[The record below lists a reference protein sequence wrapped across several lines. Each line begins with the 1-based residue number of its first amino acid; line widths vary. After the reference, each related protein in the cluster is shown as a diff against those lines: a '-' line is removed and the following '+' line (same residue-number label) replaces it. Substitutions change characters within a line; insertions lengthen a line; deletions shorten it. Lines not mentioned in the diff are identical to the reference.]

1 MNSMPFR
8 QLKSF
13 LKILIGVQYEAVLL
27 QNAFSRKERKTMDR
41 RIRLT
46 ALMLAASLLLN
57 IVVLPV
63 HGQEDT
69 APSTAQV
76 SQENEPTKESTEE
89 STETV
94 PAPPQTTA
102 PSATMQTQAPT
113 VLEETTQAAETTET
127 TAQTEPTQATQE
139 TTEPAETELA
149 LSLFAAEPEI
159 PKKIGDTYQIDSL
172 AQLVGLSTLPASD
185 YANSN
190 IKIVFKS
197 GDLSSVADQ
206 FKGLGSSDAPFAGK
220 LIFNSEGEANLT
232 LSRPLFNYLSSQA
245 TCAVNNSA
253 TGYLQLTDN
262 NAEGALLAEVLTGG
276 GTGSAWK
283 VAVYNSQAEGHPIIG
298 TMKSGSSITLSVKD
312 GYRYPVKA
320 ANAGLLCG
328 AMEENTQLTLEHYE
342 QITEKETGDS
352 VENAAPSASG
362 AGGGL
367 VGKMGENAALTVASS
382 LTCASIINAGGTG
395 GSLVGQMGKNAQVT
409 VTGDLTLNVTKVKTA
424 SGAGGS
430 LVGEMGENA
439 TLTVSGSLSCTGKIN
454 AGGSGGSLVGQMG
467 KNAQATVTGG
477 LTLNVTE
484 VTAGGSGGSL
494 VGQMGEKA
502 QVKVTGNLALNVTKV
517 TAGGSAGGL
526 VGEMG
531 DGSVLSLPKTN
542 ELTVQ
547 ANLSGSNAG
556 GLVGEMKDGARLSGL
571 SGTAKVTVSG
581 TVKATQ
587 NAGGLIGI
595 AKNLV
600 LDGGMPEVT
609 AAKITGSSTAGGLI
623 GSYTYSKTGDYYN
636 GSTGYPSVNVNLS
649 DSGGNVGGLYGYVNV
664 RDTAENFYLKGEKA
678 VTVTAAKGNSLGGL
692 VGRYEANSLTAQS
705 LTVNTGEVSLSGNGG
720 DSYGGIIGSVHG
732 DNGVYIEVQKAA
744 PTCTANNNA
753 ANHVGGL
760 IGKLDG
766 GGHML
771 RLSGVTASGLPGN
784 SASGGLVGYMQ
795 KGVMYLGEK
804 ITITQPGSGGKN
816 GWVLGDRDNTLVYT
830 DQIWN
835 PKKDTTNDIGGW
847 GQVVRSDK
855 LPGVLTYDATKRA
868 VTVAAPNGAEGTYTV
883 GSAAEFAELAL
894 RYQLDETHSLKF
906 ANGDADLNAA
916 QTIQLTADVNY
927 LENIGITGFQRDVS
941 NTATVSVTLNG
952 NGHTVTLPDIP
963 VYTGGNNHDRQGL
976 FTKTTNL
983 TASNVTVNGKITA
996 HAGSALYIGPLC
1008 AETTGTATLEKVTGN
1023 TETLV
1028 DAEPNNT
1035 YGIWDG
1041 RIAGILATTP
1051 NASFTDCEWTG
1062 SIVESTKSDCAL
1074 GGFYARNNERQDTTI
1089 FVKNGRISGKIQ
1101 KTESKDNAIVGG
1113 LAASLRDNGTHK
1125 LTIDGLT
1132 VDGLTITT
1140 NANVASGGLLGYEWL
1155 NTRATI
1161 TGVSVKNST
1170 LDAGTNARFGGLV
1183 YTGSGYWR
1191 VQKGT
1196 ATAGIHFVSGN
1207 VFTGKSEQNAPSGLI
1222 VAKGEKNG
1230 NTALYLEIR
1239 EDAYKAEGTTVN
1251 IGGSQYFDEIVG
1263 SNQSGNNNGIVSIA
1277 LPGHALID
1285 RDKCN
1290 TYQSQLRGT
1299 WVNGKT
1305 RYYYNLDAYRDE
1317 LGYDTKTGAIVDS
1330 PNLGTVDN
1338 ARKLMLWNAY
1348 HDCEENLRG
1357 YFSAQKGF
1365 VISGEINL
1373 GGYSFYPTPFIND
1386 TSIQNAS
1393 ITFDYD
1399 AMNGF
1404 ETGATNKPLGQSNSQ
1419 HYQMHTGIF
1428 NGGTATNKDQ
1438 KLNVDGLKLSGTVGR
1453 SATGTGAL
1461 CCGPFTGSSIY
1472 DRMYL
1477 TIQNVDLAGIRIS
1490 EKTGN
1495 TDPVRPLLIYSL
1507 GSYSTLDMSGVKTST
1522 GYDDLKTDKYAASSL
1537 IGKVGGTTGKEIR
1550 LTFKGMCLDGR
1561 PGRNN
1566 PPMYGTT
1573 GCIFSRA
1580 LFLESFDYVET
1591 TSSGVYNFTEAEKE
1605 ACTLGQE
1612 LSNSTTGNI
1621 HGRNNDEQ
1629 RWYYGG
1635 KLEGKLVS
1643 GSANGWNSFYQNY
1656 TRYVNQLENLA
1667 VGSTQHELDVN
1678 LNTTGLEIGCGTGT
1692 DPYIITE
1699 FSQLKTLNQVLRD
1712 GTAEKWPVNLDTE
1725 VLANVQKETG
1735 KSFVDTDK
1743 HTRYNVNVN
1752 GGHVRYTYSPKS
1764 GKWEGED
1771 KSIVEPAVMRLY
1783 LQNAHYKLEEDIT
1796 ADNNW
1801 DGLGHANASQTGSQI
1816 IAFGGEIDGAGHTFT
1831 IPGSTAS
1838 QFGGLVK
1845 YSMGCVVRNITIEYT
1860 GSISLSCTEVP
1871 NSEISPSF
1879 FGGVVGYAF
1888 GGDTIL
1894 DGVTVSIANPPETKG
1909 EYSYLAAVGGYVGLV
1924 GGAFN
1929 GTSNGGNNKYNKYG
1943 GGVVFRGRIGSGL
1956 TGGKA
1961 EKDSGQF
1968 YYNPYVGRVLD
1979 GYVLGDGVSLENT
1992 NKNYQIPNISS
2003 GADLNSH
2010 LEIFLSGKNAT
2021 ATVKDAQGLWL
2032 LSAIA
2037 NSGAAAMDK
2046 FEAYSFSRPRIGSYE
2061 KDDTCLGGVSLTA
2074 KTASQCYLSKYV
2086 SGDFS
2091 KLAALLL
2098 TIQFTADCDMRA
2110 YGNGFRGIGGSY
2122 VCISFGSTFD
2132 HTRQLHIQTV
2142 DGTKSDGNRAVIT
2155 LNQQRN
2161 EYETEK
2167 NKWTVS
2173 GSGLFLAL
2181 RNAENATFSNLIL
2194 SGNTGITYFDESGSP
2209 CEAGKILAKNSNLW
2223 DQQKRANMAAAGML
2237 ISGFCAT
2244 RDNAVILNGVTLKD
2258 ASVNGGSDS
2267 LGCATAGGFIGM
2279 IGFSTQFQNE
2289 AKFIDCTYENL
2300 TVRALIMAG
2309 GFAGY
2314 SAAMKVTVS
2323 NTQDVELTGGD
2334 IRTTA
2339 PFYMTVENSSRQDAG
2354 GLFGH
2359 IHLNTVGKITPGA
2372 LEINPAESDA
2382 VMTIRNLKVT
2392 GTVTEA
2398 NDTTVGGLVGYES
2411 VAKGQTVTVKG
2422 VRLEGKVELI
2432 GGESANAKTNVGGLF
2447 GFLSDAKANQWQN
2460 LPDTAYHLSVSDV
2473 TIGGE
2478 PGSAVRMVNGR
2489 QLGGLIGLV
2498 KNPGGQMTIDQV
2510 SIGSES
2516 GSVQILAGSNGSSDC
2531 ITGGLLGMVCLYP
2544 SITLTN
2550 IRLNHAAIIGKG
2562 VSGGVIGQI
2571 DNQSNNKDYATKV
2584 QMNNLAIENSD
2595 IAACNSQSSVG
2606 GLYGYLSKCSAN
2618 LTGYNILLKNN
2629 RIGYLLND
2637 QKNNYRWSVP
2647 SEWTGTLPIGLVN
2660 GDNGKAGIFG
2670 GQRYPN
2676 PNGGHSFTL
2685 KFTGVSLVQGENTV
2699 PTQDFG
2705 TALSTGDYLV
2715 RADYTGAQVNT
2726 SSENDR
2732 YPYVTI
2738 NPVSPL
2744 TALLGQNVTG
2754 DGACFAGGTSTPIGE
2769 KIRFDSSGTE
2779 NRNLTHTAVEEA
2791 REYLTGT
2798 ETNRPSDMAYFGSFT
2813 GDGDNGDYTGGN
2825 FPVFVI
2831 STTSTDEANRALY
2844 SALSLL
2850 TNRVMYGKTI
2860 TNDLDPVPPADMK
2873 LSLTNYVYSGGQWRE
2888 SQDEGSFT
2896 LDEATKRIRLNGQYD
2911 NQRARF
2917 TLLRADFANPADAT
2931 ETVYTLYLPI
2941 LVKKVFNFRFW
2952 AAALAGTSYIQSSY
2966 DDLNRLAIVSENE
2979 KVTALLGFDYTRTQ
2993 EEWQK
2998 AVNDG
3003 ENLLWNFLKQLQLSV
3018 ELPDSTRLV
3027 LVDRN
3032 NQDKAWYATAS
3043 QALQKVDSYYEL
3055 KFTGFRDQTG
3065 TNWTPVTLSQLLP
3078 LTARALTEA
3087 EKADET
3093 LTGKFVITADK
3104 TQATVQI
3111 GETYYRKATDE
3122 DENQTQYAI
3131 TVGELNGELSERYYL
3146 TIQAQTEEQRLLN
3159 ILLTCDDRLTN
3170 PAGNGLPT
3178 KRLAASETNPT
3189 NNGFARNGDEN
3200 RIIITSCFEQT
3211 VSLTT
3216 ADGQLELISDGN
3228 TTVVADVNATIQFK
3242 DEKSAQQFQ
3251 DYASDQSLS
3260 QCFNL
3265 VLYHYYEDGPKTQ
3278 VDLTPG
3284 TQITAEYRYGGKT
3297 WTEHYIVDTAT
3308 RSYRLTF
3315 PEGIPCSDI
3324 REHPVTLTAKL
3335 TLDFASSY
3343 GDQFPIRERENE
3355 GILMAVTSTLSY
3367 TPQTLTSSTLSTQP
3381 PSEDTLHRH
3390 FYRGEVS
3397 VASLNYDAVGDTEM
3411 DSINQLGING
3421 FEGDS
3426 AKLRSAASYNVSAV
3440 SRAENAKYLRCTLT
3454 LSPRNNTGTQP
3465 FVSYGAAVPWINC
3478 LTGEKMKL
3486 SLRYTDSKEEVI
3498 EAANPTNTENNV
3510 NATYTAT
3517 FQLNKALDKNVPLE
3531 ISADM
3536 TLLAGAALEV
3546 QEMTYANYKIRLEAE
3561 LLDGNQNAISG
3572 SNASDYLVYTNSRI
3586 YKNIIPR
3593 T

>member
-1 MNSMPFR
+1 MNSLPFG

-13 LKILIGVQYEAVLL
+13 LKILIGVQYEAVLF

-57 IVVLPV
+57 MVVLPV

-69 APSTAQV
+69 APSAAQV
-76 SQENEPTKESTEE
+76 SQENEPAEEPTEE
-89 STETV
+89 PTETV

-102 PSATMQTQAPT
+102 PSATEQTQAPT
-113 VLEETTQAAETTET
+113 VPEETTQAAETTEPT
-127 TAQTEPTQATQE
+127 VQTEPTQATQE
-139 TTEPAETELA
+139 TTEPEETEPG
-149 LSLFAAEPEI
+149 LSLLAEPEI
-159 PKKIGDTYQIDSL
+159 PPKKEGNTYEIYSYE
-172 AQLVGLSTLPASD
+172 QLVSLSTMVAASE
-185 YANSN
+185 YADST
-190 IKIVFKS
+190 IKIYGRS
-197 GDLSSVADQ
+197 GSPESMKE
-206 FKGLGSSDAPFAGK
+206 FKGLGDAGNPFRGTLVFGSDT
-220 LIFNSEGEANLT
+220 EANLT
-232 LSRPLFNYLSSQA
+232 LYTAPLFNYLSTQA
-245 TCAVNNSA
+245 KFEWDSTVNG
-253 TGYLQLTDN
+253 GYLQLTDKSQ
-262 NAEGALLAEVLTGG
+262 EGALLAGVLVNDGG
-276 GTGSAWK
+276 NPEWK
-283 VAVYNSQAEGHPIIG
+283 IIAYNLENVSGEDTQLYAVPIIG
-298 TMKSGSSITLSVKD
+298 TMRSGCSVTLSVKD
-312 GYRYPVKA
+312 GYRFPVKA
-320 ANAGLLCG
+320 ADAGLLCG
-328 AMEENTQLTLEHYE
+328 AMEENAQLTLEHYE
-342 QITEKETGDS
+342 QITAKQTEYFIKAT
-352 VENAAPSASG
+352 SG
-362 AGGGL
+362 AAGGL
-367 VGKMGENAALTVASS
+367 VGKMGKNAALTVKPS
-382 LTCASIINAGGTG
+382 LSFPEKTIQAAGG
-395 GSLVGQMGKNAQVT
+395 A
-409 VTGDLTLNVTKVKTA
+409 GD
-424 SGAGGS
+424 

-439 TLTVSGSLSCTGKIN
+439 TLTVSGSLTCAGKID

-467 KNAQATVTGG
+467 KNTQVTVTGD

-484 VTAGGSGGSL
+484 VTS
-494 VGQMGEKA
+494 
-502 QVKVTGNLALNVTKV
+502 
-517 TAGGSAGGL
+517 GGSAGGL
-526 VGEMG
+526 VGRMAE
-531 DGSVLSLPKTN
+531 GSALSLPGSE

-547 ANLSGSNAG
+547 TNLSGSNVG

-581 TVKATQ
+581 TVTATQ
-587 NAGGLIGI
+587 NAGGLIGLGE
-595 AKNLV
+595 NLV

-609 AAKITGSSTAGGLI
+609 ATKITGSSTAGGLI
-623 GSYTYSKTGDYYN
+623 GSYTYSKTGAYYN
-636 GSTGYPSVNVNLS
+636 GSTDYPSVNVNLS
-649 DSGGNVGGLYGYVNV
+649 DSGGNVGGLYGYVKN
-664 RDTAENFYLKGEKA
+664 TAGDFHLKGDKT

-692 VGRYEANSLTAQS
+692 MGRYEANSLTAQS
-705 LTVNTGEVSLSGNGG
+705 LYVNAGTVSLSGNGG
-720 DSYGGIIGSVHG
+720 DSYGGIIGSVYG
-732 DNGVYIEVQKAA
+732 NNGVYIEVQKAA

-753 ANHVGGL
+753 ASNVGGL

-795 KGVMYLGEK
+795 KGVLYLGK
-804 ITITQPGSGGKN
+804 DITITKPGSGGKN

-830 DQIWN
+830 DQNWN
-835 PKKDTTNDIGGW
+835 PRKGTTNDIGGW
-847 GQVVRSDK
+847 GQVVRSDN

-868 VTVAAPNGAEGTYTV
+868 VTVAAPHGSEGTYAV
-883 GSAAEFAELAL
+883 GNAAEFAALAL
-894 RYQLDETHSLKF
+894 RYQLDETNSLKF
-906 ANGDADLNAA
+906 ANGDANLNAA
-916 QTIQLTADVNY
+916 QTVNLTADVNY

-941 NTATVSVTLNG
+941 NTAAVSVTLNG

-996 HAGSALYIGPLC
+996 HAGSALYIGALC

-1041 RIAGILATTP
+1041 RIAGILATSP

-1140 NANVASGGLLGYEWL
+1140 NANVASGGLLGYEWP
-1155 NTRATI
+1155 NTTATI

-1170 LDAGTNARFGGLV
+1170 LNAGPNARFGGLV

-1191 VQKGT
+1191 VEKGT

-1207 VFTGKSEQNAPSGLI
+1207 SFTGKSEQSAPSGLI

-1263 SNQSGNNNGIVSIA
+1263 SNQSANNNGIVSIA

-1285 RDKCN
+1285 RTGCN
-1290 TYQSQLRGT
+1290 TYQSQLGGT

-1305 RYYYNLDAYRDE
+1305 RYYYNLDAYRDA
-1317 LGYDTKTGAIVDS
+1317 LGYDAKTGTIGES
-1330 PNLGTVDN
+1330 PNLGTVDT
-1338 ARKLMLWNAY
+1338 APKLMLWNAY
-1348 HDCEENLRG
+1348 HDSENGLRK
-1357 YFSAQKGF
+1357 YFSKQTGGF
-1365 VISGEINL
+1365 VISGEIDL

-1386 TSIQNAS
+1386 TTIQNAS

-1399 AMNGF
+1399 TMNGF
-1404 ETGATNKPLGQSNSQ
+1404 ETGASNKPLGQSTSQ

-1428 NGGTATNKDQ
+1428 NGGKATDKDQ
-1438 KLNVDGLKLSGTVGR
+1438 NLNVNGLKLSGTVGR

-1472 DRMYL
+1472 ARMYL
-1477 TIQNVDLAGIRIS
+1477 TIQNVDLAGIRVS
-1490 EKTGN
+1490 SGSAEK
-1495 TDPVRPLLIYSL
+1495 PLLIYSL
-1507 GSYSTLDMSGVKTST
+1507 GSYSTLDMNGVKTST
-1522 GYDDLKTDKYAASSL
+1522 GYEDLNTDGTKYAASSL
-1537 IGKVGGTTGKEIR
+1537 IGRVGGNTGKEIR
-1550 LTFKGMCLDGR
+1550 LTFRKMCLDGR

-1566 PPMYGTT
+1566 AVQYGTT

-1580 LFLESFDYVET
+1580 LFLESFDYVEA
-1591 TSSGVYNFTEAEKE
+1591 SSGVYNFTEAEKN
-1605 ACTLGQE
+1605 ACTLGRE
-1612 LSNSTTGNI
+1612 LSNSTDGPVS
-1621 HGRNNDEQ
+1621 GRNNDEQ

-1643 GSANGWNSFYQNY
+1643 GSADGWNSFYQNY
-1656 TRYVNQLENLA
+1656 TRYVYQSENLTA
-1667 VGSTQHELDVN
+1667 SGSTQHELDVN
-1678 LNTTGLEIGCGTGT
+1678 LNTTGLEIGCGTRT

-1699 FSQLKTLNQVLRD
+1699 FSQLKTLNLVLRD
-1712 GTAEKWPVNLDTE
+1712 GTAENWPVYLDTE
-1725 VLANVQKETG
+1725 VLANVQK
-1735 KSFVDTDK
+1735 KQSFADTDE
-1743 HTRYNVNVN
+1743 HTRTNVN
-1752 GGHVRYTYSPKS
+1752 GGHVSYTYSP
-1764 GKWEGED
+1764 ED
-1771 KSIVEPAVMRLY
+1771 GLWKAENGTTVEPAVMRLY
-1783 LQNAHYKLEEDIT
+1783 LQNAHYQLEKDIT
-1796 ADNNW
+1796 ADNSW
-1801 DGLGHANASQTGSQI
+1801 DGLGHADSTGQTGSQI

-1845 YSMGCVVRNITIEYT
+1845 YSMGSVVRNITVEYT
-1860 GSISLSCTEVP
+1860 GSISLSCTAP
-1871 NSEISPSF
+1871 PSSEISPSF

-1894 DGVTVSIANPPETKG
+1894 DGVTVTIANPPETKDKC
-1909 EYSYLAAVGGYVGLV
+1909 SYLAAVGGYVGLV
-1924 GGAFN
+1924 GGAFS
-1929 GTSNGGNNKYNKYG
+1929 GASHSGKNKYG
-1943 GGVVFRGRIGSGL
+1943 GGVVFRGTIGPGL

-1961 EKDSGQF
+1961 AETSGQF

-1979 GYVLGDGVSLENT
+1979 GYVLGDGVSLDNT

-2003 GADLNSH
+2003 RDAVNSH
-2010 LEIFLSGKNAT
+2010 LAISRSGNKVT
-2021 ATVKDAQGLWL
+2021 ATVKDAEGLWL

-2037 NSGAAAMDK
+2037 NSGAAAMNGY
-2046 FEAYSFSRPRIGSYE
+2046 EAYSFSRPRIGSYAMTDITAAR

-2091 KLAALLL
+2091 RLATTSGFLL
-2098 TIQFTADCDMRA
+2098 TIQFTADCDMTD

-2122 VCISFGSTFD
+2122 VCINVGTPND
-2132 HTRQLHIQTV
+2132 YTRQLHIQTV
-2142 DGTKSDGNRAVIT
+2142 DGKISDDKRAVIT

-2161 EYETEK
+2161 EYVAEK
-2167 NKWTVS
+2167 NNWTVS
-2173 GSGLFLAL
+2173 GSGLFLAV
-2181 RNAENATFSNLIL
+2181 RNATDSTFSNLIL
-2194 SGNTGITYFDESGSP
+2194 SGNTGITYFDDKGKPCQAGS
-2209 CEAGKILAKNSNLW
+2209 ILDSSNTLW
-2223 DQQKRANMAAAGML
+2223 APQKRANMAAAGML
-2237 ISGFCAT
+2237 ISSFCAHRT
-2244 RDNAVILNGVTLKD
+2244 NAVILNRVTLQN
-2258 ASVNGGSDS
+2258 ASVNGDS
-2267 LGCATAGGFIGM
+2267 LGCTTAGGFIGM
-2279 IGFSTQFQNE
+2279 IGFNTQFKNE
-2289 AKFIDCTYENL
+2289 ARFIDCTYENL

-2314 SAAMKVTVS
+2314 SAATKVTVS
-2323 NTQDVELTGGD
+2323 NTQDVELTDGD
-2334 IRTTA
+2334 IRATA
-2339 PFYMTVENSSRQDAG
+2339 PFCMNVEDGRQDAG

-2359 IHLNTVGKITPGA
+2359 IHRYDDSTGT
-2372 LEINPAESDA
+2372 LEINPEGNA

-2392 GTVTEA
+2392 GTVTWTD
-2398 NDTTVGGLVGYES
+2398 NTTVGGLVGYES

-2422 VRLEGKVELI
+2422 VRLEGTVELI
-2432 GGESANAKTNVGGLF
+2432 GGENAGVRTNVGGLF
-2447 GFLSDAKANQWQN
+2447 GYLSDVNANHWQGTR
-2460 LPDTAYHLSVSDV
+2460 DAAYHLSVSDV
-2473 TIGGE
+2473 KIGGE
-2478 PGSAVRMVNGR
+2478 PGSAVRMANGR
-2489 QLGGLIGLV
+2489 QLGGLIGLM
-2498 KNPGGQMTIDQV
+2498 KNPGGQMTIDGV
-2510 SIGSES
+2510 SVGSES
-2516 GSVQILAGSNGSSDC
+2516 GTVQILAGSNGSSDC
-2531 ITGGLLGMVCLYP
+2531 ITGGLLGVVCLYP
-2544 SITLTN
+2544 SMTLSN
-2550 IRLNHAAIIGKG
+2550 IRLNHAAIIGKRA
-2562 VSGGVIGQI
+2562 SGGAVGQVE
-2571 DNQSNNKDYATKV
+2571 NQSRSTDAAYVPKI
-2584 QMNNLAIENSD
+2584 QLENLSMENSD
-2595 IAACNSQSSVG
+2595 IAACNSRSSVG
-2606 GLYGYLSKCSAN
+2606 GLYGYLSGCTAN
-2618 LTGYNILLKNN
+2618 LTGYNILLKDN

-2637 QKNNYRWSVP
+2637 SQNGYRGSVP
-2647 SEWTGTLPIGLVN
+2647 SDWSESLPIGLI
-2660 GDNGKAGIFG
+2660 NGKSENTGIFG
-2670 GQRYPN
+2670 GQRSPWD
-2676 PNGGHSFTL
+2676 GHSYTL
-2685 KFTGVSLVQGENTV
+2685 KFTGVSLVQAKNTV

-2715 RADYTGAQVNT
+2715 RSDYTGVQEETTLSA
-2726 SSENDR
+2726 
-2732 YPYVTI
+2732 YPHVTT
-2738 NPVSPL
+2738 NPISPL

-2754 DGACFAGGTSTPIGE
+2754 DGACFTGTTPIGE
-2769 KIRFDSSGTE
+2769 KIRSESGSKE

-2791 REYLTGT
+2791 RKYLTDT

-2813 GDGDNGDYTGGN
+2813 GDGDNGDYSGGN

-2860 TNDLDPVPPADMK
+2860 TNDLDPAPPADMK
-2873 LSLTNYVYSGGQWRE
+2873 LSLTNYVYSGGTWQV
-2888 SQDEGSFT
+2888 SQEDGSFT

-2952 AAALAGTSYIQSSY
+2952 ASALTGTSYIQSNY
-2966 DDLNRLAIVSENE
+2966 DDLNRLAIASDNE
-2979 KVTALLGFDYTRTQ
+2979 KVTALLGFDYTRTR

-3003 ENLLWNFLKQLQLSV
+3003 ENLLWNFLKQLRLSV
-3018 ELPDSTRLV
+3018 RLPDDTRLV

-3043 QALQKVDSYYEL
+3043 QALQQVDSYYEL
-3055 KFTGFRDQTG
+3055 KFTGFQDQAG
-3065 TNWTPVTLSQLLP
+3065 ANWAPVTLSQLLP

-3093 LTGKFVITADK
+3093 LTGKFVIAADK

-3111 GETYYRKATDE
+3111 GDTYYRKATDE
-3122 DENQTQYAI
+3122 DKNQTQYAI

-3146 TIQAQTEEQRLLN
+3146 TLQTPANSQQLLN
-3159 ILLTCDDRLTN
+3159 ILLTCGDRLTN
-3170 PAGNGLPT
+3170 PVGNGLPT
-3178 KRLAASETNPT
+3178 KRLPASDRNP

-3200 RIIITSCFEQT
+3200 RIVIASCFSQT

-3216 ADGQLELISDGN
+3216 AESQLEMISDSN
-3228 TTVVADVNATIQFK
+3228 TQVKAGMTATIRFK
-3242 DEKSAQQFQ
+3242 DAESARQFQ
-3251 DYASDQSLS
+3251 NYAGDQKLS

-3265 VLYHYYEDGPKTQ
+3265 VFYRYEDGTKTQ
-3278 VDLTPG
+3278 VNLTPG
-3284 TQITAEYRYGGKT
+3284 TQITAVYRYGEDT

-3315 PEGIPCSDI
+3315 PKEIPCSDI
-3324 REHPVTLTAKL
+3324 QAHAVELTAEL

-3343 GDQFPIRERENE
+3343 VDQFPIRQRENE

-3381 PSEDTLHRH
+3381 PSEDTRYRH

-3421 FEGDS
+3421 FEGNS
-3426 AKLRSAASYNVSAV
+3426 AELRSAASYNVSAV
-3440 SRAENAKYLRCTLT
+3440 SRAENARYLRCTLT

-3465 FVSYGAAVPWINC
+3465 FVSYGAAVPWGKC

-3498 EAANPTNTENNV
+3498 EADNPTNTENNV

-3517 FQLNKALDKNVPLE
+3517 FRLDKVLDKNVPLE

-3536 TLLAGAALEV
+3536 FLLAGAALEANG
-3546 QEMTYANYKIRLEAE
+3546 MTYANYKIRLEAE
-3561 LLDGNQNAISG
+3561 LLDENQNAISG